1 MTEFIPFN
9 DLKKNYMSI
18 KSEID
23 KSIQNVI
30 DNGYFILGPEVESFE
45 SNFSSYLNVKYCAG
59 VSSGTSAI
67 ELALKALNIGHE
79 DEVITTAHTWVST
92 AEAISNVNA
101 KPVFVDI
108 DESSFNINPSLI
120 EDKITK
126 KTKAILPVHLYGNPA
141 DMKKILKIAKKH
153 NLRVIEDSAQAHG
166 SMINKNF
173 CGSFGD
179 IACFSF
185 YPGKNLGAFGDA
197 GAVVSNNK
205 VLIDK
210 VKQLRDH
217 GRGSTKNEYDLLGTN
232 DRLDGLQAAVLNV
245 KLQYLNEWILKRNN
259 LANIYDNKL
268 KNYVIVPS
276 TLTGHF
282 HSYHLYVIKTQ
293 KRDKLFTELK
303 KKNVDVRIH
312 YPIPV
317 HKQKIYFSQNK
328 NLTLPITEKT
338 VKEIITIPIFP
349 EMTEKQVNTVCKI
362 IINCL

>member
-120 EDKITK
+120 EEKITK

-141 DMKKILKIAKKH
+141 DMKKILKIAKKY

-217 GRGSTKNEYDLLGTN
+217 
-232 DRLDGLQAAVLNV
+232 
-245 KLQYLNEWILKRNN
+245 
-259 LANIYDNKL
+259 
-268 KNYVIVPS
+268 
-276 TLTGHF
+276 
-282 HSYHLYVIKTQ
+282 
-293 KRDKLFTELK
+293 
-303 KKNVDVRIH
+303 
-312 YPIPV
+312 
-317 HKQKIYFSQNK
+317 
-328 NLTLPITEKT
+328 
-338 VKEIITIPIFP
+338 
-349 EMTEKQVNTVCKI
+349 
-362 IINCL
+362 

>member
-141 DMKKILKIAKKH
+141 DMKILKIAK
-153 NLRVIEDSAQAHG
+153 A
-166 SMINKNF
+166 
-173 CGSFGD
+173 
-179 IACFSF
+179 
-185 YPGKNLGAFGDA
+185 
-197 GAVVSNNK
+197 
-205 VLIDK
+205 
-210 VKQLRDH
+210 
-217 GRGSTKNEYDLLGTN
+217 
-232 DRLDGLQAAVLNV
+232 
-245 KLQYLNEWILKRNN
+245 
-259 LANIYDNKL
+259 
-268 KNYVIVPS
+268 
-276 TLTGHF
+276 
-282 HSYHLYVIKTQ
+282 
-293 KRDKLFTELK
+293 
-303 KKNVDVRIH
+303 
-312 YPIPV
+312 
-317 HKQKIYFSQNK
+317 
-328 NLTLPITEKT
+328 
-338 VKEIITIPIFP
+338 
-349 EMTEKQVNTVCKI
+349 
-362 IINCL
+362 

>member
-30 DNGYFILGPEVESFE
+30 DNGNFILGPEVESFE

-67 ELALKALNIGHE
+67 ELALKALNIGHG

-120 EDKITK
+120 EEKVTK

-141 DMKKILKIAKKH
+141 DMKKILKIAKKY

-210 VKQLRDH
+210 IKQLRDH
-217 GRGSTKNEYDLLGTN
+217 GRAATKNEYDLLGTN

-245 KLQYLNEWILKRNN
+245 KLQHLNEWILKRND

-268 KNYVIVPS
+268 KNYVNVPS
-276 TLTGHF
+276 IFPDHF

-293 KRDKLFTELK
+293 KRNKLFKELK

-317 HKQKIYFSQNK
+317 HKQKIYLSENR
-328 NLTLPITEKT
+328 NLNLPITEKI
-338 VKEIITIPIFP
+338 VEEIITLPIFP
-349 EMTEKQVNTVCKI
+349 EMTEKQVNAVCKI
-362 IINCL
+362 IISCL

>member
-1 MTEFIPFN
+1 MTDFIPFN
-9 DLKKNYMSI
+9 DLTKNYLSI
-18 KSEID
+18 KSQID
-23 KSIQNVI
+23 SSIQKVI
-30 DNGYFILGPEVESFE
+30 DSGYFILGPEVERFE
-45 SNFSSYLNVKYCAG
+45 DNFSSFLNVNYCAG

-108 DESSFNINPSLI
+108 DETSFNINPNLI
-120 EDKITK
+120 EEKITK

-141 DMKKILKIAKKH
+141 DMKKILKIANKY
-153 NLRVIEDSAQAHG
+153 NLKVIEDSAQAHG
-166 SMINKNF
+166 SMIDKNF

-185 YPGKNLGAFGDA
+185 YPGKNLGAYGDA

-205 VLIDK
+205 VLINK

-232 DRLDGLQAAVLNV
+232 DRLDGIQAAVLNV
-245 KLQYLNEWILKRNN
+245 KLKYLKQWILKRNE
-259 LANIYDNKL
+259 LAKKYNEQLRDFVTL
-268 KNYVIVPS
+268 PS
-276 TLTGHF
+276 FLSDHF
-282 HSYHLYVIKTQ
+282 HSYHLYVIKTK

-303 KKNVDVRIH
+303 KRNVDVRIH

-328 NLTLPITEKT
+328 NLSLPITEKI
-338 VKEIITIPIFP
+338 VEEIISLPIFP
-349 EMTEKQVNTVCKI
+349 EMTDKQVNTVCQI
-362 IINCL
+362 IISCL